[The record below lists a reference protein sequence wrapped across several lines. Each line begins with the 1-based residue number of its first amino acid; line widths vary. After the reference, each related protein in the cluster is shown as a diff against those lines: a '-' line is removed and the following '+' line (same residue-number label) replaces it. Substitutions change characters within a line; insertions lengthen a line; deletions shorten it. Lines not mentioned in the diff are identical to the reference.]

1 VRPGVRTHGNLLA
14 AGLACAL
21 LAGSVHAAL
30 STECKPAH
38 FRAPYF
44 IKDMGPCAFDAE
56 TLSFAGTPVQQA
68 MCLMRSMDETRNLGP
83 PLQSLPAAL
92 TSRVGETTGLPSREA
107 LASYLAKQGLEWDF
121 AAYLWDPVSHA
132 RNNDPD
138 APLARY
144 FVIHDT
150 SGPNYGHR
158 AFPADI
164 DTDPEYEN
172 LADYACSDGWGR
184 AHVFVNRTGDMLLAH
199 DYSIAWRE
207 TKFEQAAEFG
217 GALQGLFLHNELVQP
232 RKSAPRHSSAN
243 DAQSPDPA
251 FTQAQYD
258 RIALL
263 YTIASVRAGQWLIPA
278 FHAALDGDIPDGHD
292 DPLNFD
298 IQSSADSLDR
308 LVEKLQQPAVIQA
321 AHQ

>member
-1 VRPGVRTHGNLLA
+1 VRASKLCSTLLA
-14 AGLACAL
+14 AAACAML
-21 LAGSVHAAL
+21 IGSMGAAL
-30 STECKPAH
+30 SAECKPSH
-38 FRAPYF
+38 LKPLYF
-44 IKDMGPCAFDAE
+44 IKDMGACAFDPE
-56 TLSFAGTPVQQA
+56 TLSYAGTPVEQA
-68 MCLMRSMDETRNLGP
+68 MCLMRGMDATRNLAP
-83 PLQSLPAAL
+83 PLEGLPPAL
-92 TSRVGETTGLPSREA
+92 SIRIGETAGLPSRQA
-107 LASYLAKQGLEWDF
+107 LASYLSRQGLEWDF
-121 AAYLWDPVSHA
+121 AAYLWDPVSRA
-132 RNNDPD
+132 RDNDPD
-138 APLARY
+138 APPARY

-158 AFPADI
+158 AFPGDI
-164 DTDPEYEN
+164 DTDPEYES

-184 AHVFVNRTGDMLLAH
+184 AHVFINRTGEMLLAH

-232 RKSAPRHSSAN
+232 RKSAPHHSSRN

-251 FTQAQYD
+251 FTTAQYD
-258 RIALL
+258 RLALL

-278 FHAALDGDIPDGHD
+278 FHAAIDADIPDGHD

-298 IQSSADSLDR
+298 IQSLATSLDR
-308 LVEKLQQPAVIQA
+308 LIEKLRPEEIQA

>member
-1 VRPGVRTHGNLLA
+1 MRPGVGTHGSLFA

-21 LAGSVHAAL
+21 LAGSVDAAL
-30 STECKPAH
+30 STECKPNH

-44 IKDMGPCAFDAE
+44 IKDMGPCAFDPE

-68 MCLMRSMDETRNLGP
+68 MCLMRSMDATRNLGP

-92 TSRVGETTGLPSREA
+92 TSRVGETGGLPSRAA
-107 LASYLAKQGLEWDF
+107 LSSYLSKQGLEWDF
-121 AAYLWDPVSHA
+121 DAYLWDPVSRA

-158 AFPADI
+158 AFPGDI

-232 RKSAPRHSSAN
+232 RKSAPHHNSSN

-292 DPLNFD
+292 DPLGFD
-298 IQSSADSLDR
+298 IQSFADSIDR
-308 LVEKLQQPAVIQA
+308 LSEKLQQPELIQA

>member
-1 VRPGVRTHGNLLA
+1 MRAFRFCSGLLA
-14 AGLACAL
+14 AVTCSVVVT
-21 LAGSVHAAL
+21 GSMHAAF
-30 STECKPAH
+30 SADCKPNH
-38 FRAPYF
+38 LKPLYF
-44 IKDMGPCAFDAE
+44 LKDMGPCGFDVE
-56 TLSFAGTPVQQA
+56 TLSFSGTPVEQA
-68 MCLMRSMDETRNLGP
+68 TCLMRSMDATRNLGP
-83 PLQSLPAAL
+83 PLEGLPPGLA
-92 TSRVGETTGLPSREA
+92 TRVGQNTGLPAREVLSA
-107 LASYLAKQGLEWDF
+107 YLSKQDLEWDF
-121 AAYLWDPVSHA
+121 AAYLWQPVSRA

-138 APLARY
+138 APMARY

-158 AFPADI
+158 AFPGNI

-184 AHVFVNRTGDMLLAH
+184 AHIFVNRTGDMLVAH

-217 GALQGLFLHNELVQP
+217 GELQGLFLHNELVQP
-232 RKSAPRHSSAN
+232 RKSAPHHSSRN

-251 FTQAQYD
+251 FTAAQYD
-258 RIALL
+258 RVALL
-263 YTIASVRAGQWLIPA
+263 YTIASVRAGRWLIPA
-278 FHAALDGDIPDGHD
+278 FHSALDADIPDGHD

-298 IQSSADSLDR
+298 ADSFATSLDR
-308 LVEKLQQPAVIQA
+308 LIDSLRPEKIQA